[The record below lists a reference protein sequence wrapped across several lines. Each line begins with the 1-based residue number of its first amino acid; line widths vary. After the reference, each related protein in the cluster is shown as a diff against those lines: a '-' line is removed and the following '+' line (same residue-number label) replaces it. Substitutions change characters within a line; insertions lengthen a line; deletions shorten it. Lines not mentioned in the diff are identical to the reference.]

1 MARKA
6 KGSGKSAIT
15 PVKDTQFVTIHIEKR
30 GSMTVCRATTVDGV
44 TENYIWDRK
53 SHRNTV
59 RLNTSPRARII
70 VADNVPANQ
79 GWDWDW
85 KY

>member
-1 MARKA
+1 MSRKA
-6 KGSGKSAIT
+6 KGIGKSAIA
-15 PVKDTQFVTIHIEKR
+15 PVKNTQFVAIRIEKR
-30 GSMTVCRATTVDGV
+30 GSMTVCKATTADGV

-59 RLNTSPRARII
+59 RLNTSPKAKIV